1 MGSHSWHLRGRGQLP
16 GSILVCATVRE
27 MQRQVLRDIP
37 VSPGAVDDL
46 FRQKSLQEIHGIL
59 QTTRAQVEAKKTE
72 LRELVGDH
80 YRSVLESSDH
90 IRAMSECAVQVAQG
104 AEKLETLIG
113 TMREL
118 AAKPPQPDDQCE
130 PETEFSLCE
139 HVMEVLEMPDKVRSL
154 VAELSFVKAAKAA
167 LVDAPALH
175 AKVQQRLRVES
186 LPGFDPQGLISQQA
200 AAFRSLPR
208 QVAGGCVDAF
218 ATAELTPA
226 AAAEAFVAHLVLNET
241 AASSLLRRF
250 IECRSNLLRDILE
263 GSGAAFGGD
272 SKDGLLQRLCAAA
285 MAFEGTIV
293 VASSLCSPGAGGAP
307 PPLLATALA
316 SLDTSNE
323 ILRQKAEMLFA
334 LFHGGG
340 SMATELS
347 PLGVQFVRS
356 WVPEEGRDSGKTFI
370 GRVEALISGH
380 LSTSCA
386 ELGQLQRAFTQR
398 IVAFRGALAENIGL
412 GEAREWPA
420 IWAGAC
426 KLFSPGRGV
435 CQDSLSALSKCVEQS
450 CAQLAR
456 ESLRELKLVL
466 VDPGEVPEG
475 EEMDESRRAE
485 QLSEMR
491 GHCQANISSFDE
503 QFGTF
508 LDDVAQLSEEIPSK
522 IRLAV
527 LEGLEQQL
535 TAALQALQ
543 SSVPRVAPLW
553 PAKDVQ
559 ACNVYNVLV
568 AADTTMKYCM
578 RWHTFAVVGT
588 ICLHRFGSRG
598 VDCKPL
604 EEQMIREE
612 AMVIEWSSDPHPADR
627 GELWDSSLHDEIH
640 KLRVFVEGQFKQQGE
655 LLKQLNVHA
664 QQRRLREARDARASS
679 QDSAEKEKSLPTVVA
694 VQQVVPPALGSSPE
708 GSKTKSAENKLD
720 LSGSS
725 ANVQQQDVAG
735 ASKRHLG
742 EANEGL
748 LTPTLPSPTLSLK
761 DLPEDHVSVKSPR
774 SEDLK
779 LSLPGEEA
787 RKDFKRGNSA
797 SLASAASEQEK
808 EIELNSPSAV
818 ANWIMRSPVFIYGI
832 MFVILFNLVSLGI
845 EVDIAAKVGQNDVP
859 KYFDYMNLIV
869 VIIFLMELAVNV
881 TANGLYKFLCG
892 GDWLWN
898 FFDVV
903 IVALSALETGISFTA
918 SSGTGTSQVSPSHLR
933 FMRPIRLARA
943 LRGVRVMR
951 LFRYV
956 GALRTLLLS
965 IMSSIASLF
974 WTIVLLVLLFYS
986 FGVLLTQLV
995 SDYCRD
1001 RAIAATL
1008 DLNAAPDCSDLAY
1021 GRYWTSVGEAMLTL
1035 FMSISGGID
1044 WDDALVP
1051 LQTVSPI
1058 AVTAMLLYIV
1068 ITVFTVVNV
1077 VTGVFCNTAIE
1088 SAAADKDI
1096 AVMKQMR
1103 KHAAQVQ
1110 VLRNVFRE
1118 IDEKSNKSISME
1130 DLQEAMLAHK
1140 LSSFFE
1146 SMGIATQDVMT
1157 LFQIIDSDGS
1167 GSIDVDEF
1175 VTGCM
1180 RLHGPAK
1187 SLDVAKMGFENEI
1200 TKVAIKD
1207 VEETL
1212 QVMKEQLSTLLKTQK
1227 GPTQTNHGFAV

>member
-1 MGSHSWHLRGRGQLP
+1 
-16 GSILVCATVRE
+16 
-27 MQRQVLRDIP
+27 
-37 VSPGAVDDL
+37 
-46 FRQKSLQEIHGIL
+46 
-59 QTTRAQVEAKKTE
+59 
-72 LRELVGDH
+72 
-80 YRSVLESSDH
+80 
-90 IRAMSECAVQVAQG
+90 
-104 AEKLETLIG
+104 
-113 TMREL
+113 
-118 AAKPPQPDDQCE
+118 
-130 PETEFSLCE
+130 
-139 HVMEVLEMPDKVRSL
+139 
-154 VAELSFVKAAKAA
+154 
-167 LVDAPALH
+167 
-175 AKVQQRLRVES
+175 
-186 LPGFDPQGLISQQA
+186 
-200 AAFRSLPR
+200 
-208 QVAGGCVDAF
+208 
-218 ATAELTPA
+218 
-226 AAAEAFVAHLVLNET
+226 
-241 AASSLLRRF
+241 
-250 IECRSNLLRDILE
+250 
-263 GSGAAFGGD
+263 
-272 SKDGLLQRLCAAA
+272 
-285 MAFEGTIV
+285 
-293 VASSLCSPGAGGAP
+293 
-307 PPLLATALA
+307 
-316 SLDTSNE
+316 
-323 ILRQKAEMLFA
+323 
-334 LFHGGG
+334 
-340 SMATELS
+340 
-347 PLGVQFVRS
+347 
-356 WVPEEGRDSGKTFI
+356 
-370 GRVEALISGH
+370 
-380 LSTSCA
+380 
-386 ELGQLQRAFTQR
+386 
-398 IVAFRGALAENIGL
+398 
-412 GEAREWPA
+412 
-420 IWAGAC
+420 
-426 KLFSPGRGV
+426 
-435 CQDSLSALSKCVEQS
+435 
-450 CAQLAR
+450 
-456 ESLRELKLVL
+456 
-466 VDPGEVPEG
+466 
-475 EEMDESRRAE
+475 
-485 QLSEMR
+485 
-491 GHCQANISSFDE
+491 
-503 QFGTF
+503 
-508 LDDVAQLSEEIPSK
+508 
-522 IRLAV
+522 
-527 LEGLEQQL
+527 
-535 TAALQALQ
+535 
-543 SSVPRVAPLW
+543 
-553 PAKDVQ
+553 
-559 ACNVYNVLV
+559 
-568 AADTTMKYCM
+568 
-578 RWHTFAVVGT
+578 
-588 ICLHRFGSRG
+588 
-598 VDCKPL
+598 
-604 EEQMIREE
+604 MIREE

-664 QQRRLREARDARASS
+664 QQRRLREARASS
-679 QDSAEKEKSLPTVVA
+679 QDSAEKEKSVPTVA

-720 LSGSS
+720 LNGSS
-725 ANVQQQDVAG
+725 TNVQQDVAG

-748 LTPTLPSPTLSLK
+748 LTPPLQSPRELTGTLSLK
-761 DLPEDHVSVKSPR
+761 DAPEDHVSVTSPR
-774 SEDLK
+774 SEDHVQKVASNISK
-779 LSLPGEEA
+779 LSLSGEEA
-787 RKDFKRGNSA
+787 REGFKRVNSA
-797 SLASAASEQEK
+797 SLASEQEK
-808 EIELNSPSAV
+808 EIIELNSPSAV
-818 ANWIMRSPVFIYGI
+818 ANWIMRSHVFIYGI

-1001 RAIAATL
+1001 KAIAETL
-1008 DLNAAPDCSDLAY
+1008 DLNAAPDCSDLAF

-1044 WDDALVP
+1044 WDDALAP

-1058 AVTAMLLYIV
+1058 AVCAMLLYIV

-1212 QVMKEQLSTLLKTQK
+1212 LVMKEQLSTLLATQK